1 MFRLDIFK
9 ALIRRV
15 CFFSRPDPLGQ
26 IMVTRQQTCITGQG
40 HNTTTASIGAVVGA
54 VVGYCLAK
62 SRPWPNPQHHN
73 SKMPHTYVRVRSRA
87 RICEQ
92 TLLFCCSVVED
103 IYLIEK
109 KEKKGKFAHNS
120 THNSPECAVVALPHA
135 LVKVLKSLNKR
146 GF

>member
-9 ALIRRV
+9 ALILRD
-15 CFFSRPDPLGQ
+15 CFSLFQTSFGH
-26 IMVTRQQTCITGQG
+26 IIVTRQQTCITGQG

-54 VVGYCLAK
+54 VVGNCLAK

-109 KEKKGKFAHNS
+109 NEKKGKFAHNS
-120 THNSPECAVVALPHA
+120 THNNPECAVVDLSQA
-135 LVKVLKSLNKR
+135 LVKLLKTLNKR